1 MKTKL
6 VGLFSLF
13 LLALTLQ
20 ASANSPVTVNAK
32 LLKAFHDAFPQAK
45 TVDWN
50 ESEDFYFV
58 HFQENPSV
66 VTEIEYDHDG
76 NFIESERYYTD
87 LNLLPVHL
95 KWDINKKYPD
105 KKVFGITE
113 VNSDAETSYYVK
125 LEDNKE
131 WLTVKGSA
139 YGIDHVVEKFQKQ
152 P

>member
-13 LLALTLQ
+13 LLTLTLQ
-20 ASANSPVTVNAK
+20 ASAHGPVTVNEK

-50 ESEDFYFV
+50 ESGDYYFV
-58 HFQENPSV
+58 HFHESPTV
-66 VTEIEYDHDG
+66 VSEIEYDHDG
-76 NFIESERYYTD
+76 NFIESERYYSD
-87 LNLLPVHL
+87 INLLPIHL
-95 KWDINKKYPD
+95 KWEINKKYKD
-105 KKVFGITE
+105 KTVFGITE
-113 VNSDAETSYYVK
+113 VNTDSETSYYVK

-131 WLTVKGSA
+131 WITVKGTA
-139 YGIDHVVEKFQKQ
+139 YGIDSVVEKFQKQ